1 MAIIDAAISP
11 APESFNSLVNW
22 YVTKAV
28 NEEKRGARK
37 THTLRTSMVM
47 WKKCMTWYKIADVT
61 IKPAK

>member
-47 WKKCMTWYKIADVT
+47 WKKCIT
-61 IKPAK
+61 